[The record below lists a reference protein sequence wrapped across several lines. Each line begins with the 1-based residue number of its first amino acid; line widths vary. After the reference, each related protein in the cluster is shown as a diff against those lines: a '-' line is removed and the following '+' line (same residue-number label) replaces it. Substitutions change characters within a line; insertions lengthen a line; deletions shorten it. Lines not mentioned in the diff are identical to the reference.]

1 MFDNLTR
8 SSFPAKAMRFWGGGE
23 GGSRE
28 ANAAEKP
35 PLLGGVRSYQ
45 TIEDGDSTVGPK
57 KPRALSDDVTAGIEE
72 EDAAEF

>member
-1 MFDNLTR
+1 
-8 SSFPAKAMRFWGGGE
+8 MRFWGGGE

-57 KPRALSDDVTAGIEE
+57 KPRALSDDVTVGIEE
-72 EDAAEF
+72 EDGYCAQGCYTEVLEL